1 MQALTLLS
9 VTRTLQLG
17 ILHYTSGPD
26 QQATHA
32 KAETE
37 LKRVDECIASWR
49 RALRKLSATTPKEC
63 TDEQL
68 YASEPANERR
78 LTYHASPQRLSNRF
92 PQSADER
99 PVAGSAVRYSVS
111 LSTNS

>member
-17 ILHYTSGPD
+17 ILHYTSGP
-26 QQATHA
+26 
-32 KAETE
+32 
-37 LKRVDECIASWR
+37 DECIASWR